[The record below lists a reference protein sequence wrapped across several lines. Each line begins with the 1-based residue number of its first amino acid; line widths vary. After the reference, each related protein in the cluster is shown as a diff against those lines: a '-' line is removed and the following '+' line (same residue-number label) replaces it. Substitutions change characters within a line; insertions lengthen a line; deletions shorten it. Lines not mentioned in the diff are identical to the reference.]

1 MSRPQRV
8 EPREAA
14 EHHTGDSKDA
24 ARGSHSAAR
33 PEAASR
39 PKGGDGVQKSRAGSG
54 GGSGGQMPQQQ
65 QQQQQQAEDVEQRHP
80 HIGDCRVVDD
90 DAPRRDQ
97 QQHSGQPPSW
107 SGNTA
112 IADGYE
118 DYSGVWS
125 DLDGYLA
132 ELELAQM
139 QANFTRL
146 GATLTG
152 ARGRL
157 AARAVPRCAGANPA
171 CEETAFF

>member
-1 MSRPQRV
+1 MSRSQRV

-33 PEAASR
+33 PGAASR
-39 PKGGDGVQKSRAGSG
+39 PKGGDGAQKSRAGSG

-65 QQQQQQAEDVEQRHP
+65 QQQQAEDVEQRHP
-80 HIGDCRVVDD
+80 HIGDCRVDDDD

-97 QQHSGQPPSW
+97 QQHSGQPPSCW
-107 SGNTA
+107 LGNTA

-125 DLDGYLA
+125 DLDRYLT

-139 QANFTRL
+139 RASFTRL

-157 AARAVPRCAGANPA
+157 AARAVPRRAGANPA